1 MMSGG
6 AFHTNTNTC
15 TDCTKPLKPNPRRK
29 GTRCQPCATRAMA
42 TDPAKREKCRV
53 AMKKRLADPVERAKL
68 SERCK
73 RGWAA
78 KFARDP
84 EARARLIETGRR
96 VGSLNKGH
104 SLTPAGSPARIAA
117 ARKQSEFYMAWCPVE
132 YRDDYHRLVR
142 TYGVR
147 AADARQMIEQQ
158 IAVDL
163 GRYVAT
169 GQLQQ
174 SARPAIERGAGA

>member
-1 MMSGG
+1 MSGG
-6 AFHTNTNTC
+6 LSC
-15 TDCTKPLKPNPRRK
+15 TACGKALAVNPRRK
-29 GTRCQPCATRAMA
+29 GTRCRPCATSAVAR
-42 TDPAKREKCRV
+42 DPAKRAKCSA
-53 AMKKRLADPVERAKL
+53 AMKARLADPVERAKL
-68 SERCK
+68 VDRCK

-84 EARARLIETGRR
+84 DARARLVETGRR

-117 ARKQSEFYMAWCPVE
+117 AQKQSEFYMSWCPVE
-132 YRDDYHRLVR
+132 YRADYHRLVR
-142 TYGVR
+142 SYRTPAAEAR
-147 AADARQMIEQQ
+147 AMIEQQ
-158 IAVDL
+158 IDVDL

-174 SARPAIERGAGA
+174 TPRQQEAAR